1 MSDNLDEEDGDT
13 LFALDL
19 HPQPSVNCNTIRS
32 TNFALYFVVV
42 PHLHVFSATTFLC
55 DCTAQGSTVRPT
67 QLRRQRMFSGKKIE
81 NERQFILSYSLY
93 YGTVFRGKLYCAF
106 LARLQHSKI
115 CVRLVLC
122 SVEKCCGASHCTRP
136 PATTSATFPSAPSF
150 IRSKF
155 SRHCKVEAILY
166 PEKYMHMIF
175 QRRF

>member
-1 MSDNLDEEDGDT
+1 M
-13 LFALDL
+13 FALDL

-32 TNFALYFVVV
+32 SNFALYFVVMS
-42 PHLHVFSATTFLC
+42 HLHVFFQQQPFCVTALRKARQCGQPNCDDSECSLVRNRKRRTVHVIVLFFL
-55 DCTAQGSTVRPT
+55 
-67 QLRRQRMFSGKKIE
+67 
-81 NERQFILSYSLY
+81 
-93 YGTVFRGKLYCAF
+93 YGMVFRDKLYCAF

-122 SVEKCCGASHCTRP
+122 SVEKCCGASQFTRP

-155 SRHCKVEAILY
+155 SRHCKVEATLY